1 MIFYRKG
8 EWNYELHLVLDCG
21 YYHADN
27 WSNNWLSAGF
37 ENGKEI
43 FGTLRMDHSDI
54 EEPPYLFLELK
65 GHTVDDISRQKFVT
79 FAVEPKDFLPRN

>member
-1 MIFYRKG
+1 M
-8 EWNYELHLVLDCG
+8 NYTWYLIVSIISLIVGQIMG
-21 YYHADN
+21 YLRGLKD
-27 WSNNWLSAGF
+27 
-37 ENGKEI
+37 GKEI

-79 FAVEPKDFLPRN
+79 FAVEQKDFLPRN

>member
-1 MIFYRKG
+1 MNYTWYLIVGIIFLIIGQITAYLRGLK
-8 EWNYELHLVLDCG
+8 D
-21 YYHADN
+21 
-27 WSNNWLSAGF
+27 
-37 ENGKEI
+37 GKEI

-79 FAVEPKDFLPRN
+79 FAVEQKDFLPRN

>member
-1 MIFYRKG
+1 M
-8 EWNYELHLVLDCG
+8 NYTWYFIGSIILLTVGLIVGQITG
-21 YYHADN
+21 YPRGLKD
-27 WSNNWLSAGF
+27 
-37 ENGKEI
+37 GKEI

-79 FAVEPKDFLPRN
+79 FAVEQKDFLPRN

>member
-1 MIFYRKG
+1 MNYTWYLIVGIIFLTIG
-8 EWNYELHLVLDCG
+8 QITG
-21 YYHADN
+21 YLRGLKD
-27 WSNNWLSAGF
+27 
-37 ENGKEI
+37 GKEI

-79 FAVEPKDFLPRN
+79 FAVEQKDFLPRN